1 MNKCSIFRA
10 WVAVSLAVAA
20 VPLSVPLASAD
31 GPNIEG
37 TYLLVSRTLPDG
49 TLQKPPTINGLM
61 SYSRQHRNLN
71 VMWTDADGTP
81 RSYSLVSTYKLTS
94 SEYTETLLYNM
105 YDRPPESAGPV
116 YGLESKT
123 ATVPVQLTG
132 KSVQFKFPFDLPTA
146 VFDAERLTATAPG
159 AFVDVW
165 QKVR

>member
-1 MNKCSIFRA
+1 MFRSSIFRA
-10 WVAVSLAVAA
+10 WLAVSLVVAA
-20 VPLSVPLASAD
+20 APLSLPSAYAD

-49 TLQKPPTINGLM
+49 TLQKPPAINGLM

-94 SEYTETLLYNM
+94 SEYTETLLYTLYN
-105 YDRPPESAGPV
+105 RPPESTGPV
-116 YGLESKT
+116 YGLEPKT

-132 KSVQFKFPFDLPTA
+132 RRVQFKFPFDLPTA
-146 VFDAERLTATAPG
+146 LFEADRLTATAPG
-159 AFVDVW
+159 AFIDVW